1 MITFE
6 EGGKRFTYRV
16 AGIALEVDRVLLLRT
31 EKDDFWFLPG
41 GRVELLELSQDALIR
56 EMQEELEVK
65 VHVERLVWV
74 VENFFEYEGRSYHE
88 LALYFLMSFPPDSR
102 LYEKNEAFVGDEDGL
117 KLIFR
122 WHPLGKLEEI
132 PLYPTFLRKR
142 LNSIPQ
148 ITEHIVHTDSQ
159 ETSS

>member
-16 AGIALEVDRVLLLRT
+16 AGIALDVDRVLLLRT

-88 LALYFLMSFPPDSR
+88 LALYFLMSFPSDSR
-102 LYEKNEAFVGDEDGL
+102 LYEKKEAFVGDEDGL

-159 ETSS
+159 ETSP